1 MSSRRW
7 LPTNEPVSSPLVM
20 TDADGFGGGVGDG
33 ADIEVDIEVDLD
45 LSMFDVGPTVTW
57 RELLAETA
65 GVLGD
70 RNHARWMCEVA
81 SGCDGAE
88 FTAELDEPVAH
99 AMVVHLDAMI
109 ARRQAGEPLQYVLG
123 RWQFRRL
130 DLMVDQRVL
139 IPRPET
145 EWVCEAA
152 LGIAR
157 EMYSSRV
164 AGPDW
169 QPLQIVDLG
178 TGSGAIGLSFA
189 AELPVRSCT
198 VWLVDVSPGAI
209 AVASANL
216 VGVGPGAQAV
226 RIVQGSW
233 YEALPAYLRGSLDLV
248 VANPPYI
255 ADNDPEV
262 HDDVLRWE
270 PHMALFSGDD
280 GLRDLRTIASG
291 AHEWLRPGGSLVLE
305 IGAAQ
310 GEAVAALLGG
320 AGLTD
325 IDVRADLTGRDRI
338 AIAHR

>member
-1 MSSRRW
+1 
-7 LPTNEPVSSPLVM
+7 M
-20 TDADGFGGGVGDG
+20 TDGTGFGR
-33 ADIEVDIEVDLD
+33 DIERDMGDDVIDGDDIDVDDVDVG
-45 LSMFDVGPTVTW
+45 LSMFDDGPTVTW

-65 GVLGD
+65 EVLGD

-81 SGCDGAE
+81 SGCDGAD

-145 EWVCEAA
+145 EWVCETA

-157 EMYSSRV
+157 TMIASPAALSTV
-164 AGPDW
+164 PTGL
-169 QPLQIVDLG
+169 PLEIVDLG
-178 TGSGAIGLSFA
+178 TGSGAIGLSLA
-189 AELPVRSCT
+189 AELPVGAAT
-198 VWLVDVSPGAI
+198 VWLTDVSADAV

-216 VGVGPGAQAV
+216 VGVGPGAQMV
-226 RIVQGSW
+226 RVVQGSW
-233 YEALPAYLRGSLDLV
+233 FEALPAHLRASLDMV

-262 HDDVLRWE
+262 HRDVSRWE
-270 PHMALFSGDD
+270 PHLALFSGDD
-280 GLRDLRTIASG
+280 GLRDLRVIAAG
-291 AHEWLRPGGSLVLE
+291 AHEWLRPGGALVLE
-305 IGAAQ
+305 IGASQ
-310 GEAVAALLGG
+310 GGAVSALLSS
-320 AGLTD
+320 AGFVD
-325 IDVRADLTGRDRI
+325 IAIRPDLTGRDRI